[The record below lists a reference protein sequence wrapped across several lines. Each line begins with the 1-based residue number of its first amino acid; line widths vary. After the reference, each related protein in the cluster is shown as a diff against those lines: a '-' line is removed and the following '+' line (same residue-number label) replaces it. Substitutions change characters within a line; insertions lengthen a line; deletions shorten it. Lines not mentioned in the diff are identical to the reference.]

1 MTGRTSVGPMNRK
14 QIASLRFL
22 VAESG
27 DMQQVLRRLLVD
39 LGASRI
45 GLARADEEARRRI
58 LTDKPDVVIVAHR
71 PPAIDGVALT
81 RWIRAAAAPAI
92 QEAAVI
98 MTTAQTEPAQVRAAR
113 DAGVNAFLARPV
125 SIEALDRR
133 ITAAVAGRR
142 PFVRAA
148 DYAGPDRRRTDAADY
163 AGPRRRDGERP
174 AAPPP
179 HEDDA
184 TDLAELDI

>member
-1 MTGRTSVGPMNRK
+1 MNRK
-14 QIASLRFL
+14 QIASLQFL
-22 VAESG
+22 VAESS
-27 DMQQVLRRLLVD
+27 DMQQVLRRLLTD
-39 LGASRI
+39 LGAARI
-45 GLARADEEARRRI
+45 GLARADDEARRRI

-71 PPAIDGVALT
+71 PPAIDGIALT

-98 MTTAQTEPAQVRAAR
+98 MLTARTEPALVHAAR
-113 DAGVNAFLARPV
+113 DAGVSAFLAKPV

-133 ITAAVAGRR
+133 ITAAVTARR

-148 DYAGPDRRRTDAADY
+148 DYVGPDRRRNDAADY
-163 AGPRRRDGERP
+163 AGPGRRDGERT
-174 AAPPP
+174 AISPPP
-179 HEDDA
+179 EDDA